1 MPKVTQ
7 MPASS
12 LPSPASAY
20 QIFELKC
27 VAKLKQTTA
36 AKGDGGKGK
45 SEREEGRRAAK
56 WQFEDSR
63 DSRQKAKGT
72 KTN

>member
-7 MPASS
+7 MPALP

-36 AKGDGGKGK
+36 ARGKG
-45 SEREEGRRAAK
+45 EGEEEEGRRAAK

>member
-7 MPASS
+7 MPASPS
-12 LPSPASAY
+12 PLPSPASAY

-27 VAKLKQTTA
+27 VAKLKQTT
-36 AKGDGGKGK
+36 GKGQRE
-45 SEREEGRRAAK
+45 SVGEEGRRAAK
-56 WQFEDSR
+56 WQLEDSR

>member
-7 MPASS
+7 MPASPLPLP

-36 AKGDGGKGK
+36 EKGEGG
-45 SEREEGRRAAK
+45 SEGGRRAAK
-56 WQFEDSR
+56 WQLEDSR